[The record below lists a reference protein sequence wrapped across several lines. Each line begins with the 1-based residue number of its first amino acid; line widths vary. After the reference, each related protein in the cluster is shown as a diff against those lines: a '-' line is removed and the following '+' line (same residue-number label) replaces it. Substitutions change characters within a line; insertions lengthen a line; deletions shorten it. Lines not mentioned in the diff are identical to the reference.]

1 MRVYQYYL
9 PIYFWMR
16 QQLSQHKERL
26 QGKEQPL
33 TIGMQAPQARHSLC
47 RPTAP
52 AALWTRCFYMIP
64 DGHRRVVGR
73 GLRQGAAEAAQ

>member
-1 MRVYQYYL
+1 MYQYYL

-33 TIGMQAPQARHSLC
+33 TIGMQAPQVHHCLS
-47 RPTAP
+47 RPITT
-52 AALWTRCFYMIP
+52 AALLYPWTGNF
-64 DGHRRVVGR
+64 
-73 GLRQGAAEAAQ
+73 